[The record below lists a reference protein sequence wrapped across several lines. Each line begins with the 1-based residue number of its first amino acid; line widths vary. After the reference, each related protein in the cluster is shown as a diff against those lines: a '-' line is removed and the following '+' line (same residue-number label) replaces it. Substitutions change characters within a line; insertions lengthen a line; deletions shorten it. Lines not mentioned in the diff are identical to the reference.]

1 MNTSQIVTTV
11 FSVILF
17 FCPITTDAGERY
29 RFRVYLKD
37 KGDAGY
43 SVEKASDFLSAKAIE
58 RRQKNDIAV
67 TASDFPISYV
77 YLDSLCAV
85 GVTPIVQS
93 KWLSTV
99 VVESADSLLIND
111 LKDLSIV
118 DSVKWVW
125 KGQGVVEPSVSD
137 DVAGADDTIL
147 TSTRQRT
154 KKHYGYANDQI
165 KMLNGI
171 KLHKSGFQGEGMFVA
186 ILDAGFKN
194 VDRISAFESLKLLG
208 TRNFVNPHLSVFEG
222 DNHGTKVLSC
232 MAANIPGIMV
242 GTAPQAYYWLL
253 TTEDINSEYPVE
265 EDYWAAAV
273 EFADSVGVDVISS
286 SLGYYDFDADE
297 LGYSTDDLDGRTAL
311 ITRVAQ
317 AATDKGILLFSS
329 AGNEGSSSWKQIT
342 FPADAVD
349 VITVGSV
356 TEKKDR
362 SSFSSIGFTSDLRVK
377 PDLVAL
383 GTASSVVNSLGEV
396 SYVSGTSFST
406 PTIAGLGVC
415 LWQALPL
422 LTNKEIIELLRTTA
436 SQHKRPDEELGY
448 GIPDVFKAYKKGRK
462 HVPKS
467 K

>member
-1 MNTSQIVTTV
+1 MNTDRIVIAV
-11 FSVILF
+11 FSIVLLF
-17 FCPITTDAGERY
+17 CSVATEAGEHY

-43 SVEKASDFLSAKAIE
+43 SVEKASEFLSAKAIE
-58 RRQKNDIAV
+58 RRQKNNIAV
-67 TASDFPISYV
+67 TASDFPISPA

-85 GVTPIVQS
+85 GVTPVVQS
-93 KWLSTV
+93 KWLATV

-125 KGQGVVEPSVSD
+125 KGQGMAEPSVCD
-137 DVAGADDTIL
+137 DTAEADDIIL
-147 TSTRQRT
+147 TSTRQRS

-171 KLHKSGFQGEGMFVA
+171 KMHKAGFQGEGMFVA

-194 VDRISAFESLKLLG
+194 VNRISAFESLKLLG
-208 TRNFVNPHLSVFEG
+208 TRNFVNPYLSVFEG
-222 DNHGTKVLSC
+222 DDHGTKVLSC
-232 MAANIPGIMV
+232 MAANAPGLMV
-242 GTAPQAYYWLL
+242 GTAPQAYYWLF
-253 TTEDINSEYPVE
+253 TTEDIDSEYPVE

-297 LGYSTDDLDGRTAL
+297 LGYSTDDLDGKTAQ
-311 ITRVAQ
+311 ITRIAQ
-317 AATDKGILLFSS
+317 AAADKGILLFSS
-329 AGNEGSSSWKQIT
+329 AGNEGSSSWEKIT

-349 VITVGSV
+349 VVTVGSV

-362 SSFSSIGFTSDLRVK
+362 STFSSIGFTADSRIK

-383 GTASSVVNSLGEV
+383 GTASSVVLPSGEI

-406 PTIAGLGVC
+406 PTVAGLGVC
-415 LWQALPL
+415 LWQALPS
-422 LTNKEIIELLRTTA
+422 LTNKEIIELLRTT
-436 SQHKRPDEELGY
+436 SSRHKRPDEELGY

-462 HVPKS
+462 NVSRTK
-467 K
+467 